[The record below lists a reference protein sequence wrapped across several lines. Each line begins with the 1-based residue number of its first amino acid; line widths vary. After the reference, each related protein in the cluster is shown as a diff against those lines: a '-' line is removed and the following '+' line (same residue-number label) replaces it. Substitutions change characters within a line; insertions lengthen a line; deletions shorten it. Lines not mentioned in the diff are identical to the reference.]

1 MKPVLIIAL
10 TVLVIIL
17 AGTCTLYYLKAES
30 AEISQQLDALE
41 QAVSLKQWPQA
52 KTIGESLSKTWHTTS
67 TIWSMLIDHYEID
80 SINIYLAEL
89 RSYINT
95 EEQNQA
101 LSRISSLKVLIEH
114 IPEKESLTLK
124 NIF

>member
-1 MKPVLIIAL
+1 MKPVLIIVL
-10 TVLVIIL
+10 TILVIIS
-17 AGTCTLYYLKAES
+17 AGTYILYSLKAES
-30 AEISQQLDALE
+30 AEISQQLNALE

-52 KTIGESLSKTWHTTS
+52 RTAGENLSKTWRNTS
-67 TIWSMLIDHYEID
+67 TVWSMLIDHYEID

-89 RSYINT
+89 ESFIDT
-95 EEQNQA
+95 KEQHQA
-101 LSRISSLKVLIEH
+101 LSRISSLKVLVEH